1 MQSDEELGRGSYKV
15 VYVLAVWKSCISHSN
30 DRWRARQLSTGG
42 DVAWVENIGSAIL
55 DDPMTGAGDPA
66 EVLDPYQTILNE
78 AQFMAKL
85 NHRYIL
91 GLIAQFPLEDR
102 IHVLITECLTSGTLA
117 EYANGLTV
125 NDPSKRV

>member
-1 MQSDEELGRGSYKV
+1 M
-15 VYVLAVWKSCISHSN
+15 YVLAVWHSYMSHSN
-30 DRWRARQLSTGG
+30 ARWRARQLSTGG

-85 NHRYIL
+85 HHRYIL

-102 IHVLITECLTSGTLA
+102 VHVLITECLTSGTLA
-117 EYANGLTV
+117 EYAQRLDTQFPV
-125 NDPSKRV
+125 